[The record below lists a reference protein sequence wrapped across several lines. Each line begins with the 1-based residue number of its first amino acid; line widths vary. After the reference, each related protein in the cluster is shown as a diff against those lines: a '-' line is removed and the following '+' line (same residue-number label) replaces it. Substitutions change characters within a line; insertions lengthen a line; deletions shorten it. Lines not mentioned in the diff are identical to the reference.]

1 MGKNEDDSFS
11 DKHNMRW
18 VIVIT
23 IWTFIMAIIF
33 SIITESLVKNL
44 DIFLAFIILII
55 IILVGIFFDIIGIAV
70 TTAEEKPFH
79 AMAANKVEE
88 AKYAIRL
95 VRNAGQVSNF
105 CNDVI
110 GDISG
115 IVSGAV
121 GTTIIYKLI
130 NIYDIKN
137 GSMLSI
143 IITSLVA
150 SFTVGGKAFGKSIAI
165 LHSEKIIFQT
175 AKIFNFMEKKFG
187 VDILPDKKKK
197 NNKNNKNDNDKIDS

>member
-1 MGKNEDDSFS
+1 MSKKDNTNFS
-11 DKHNMRW
+11 EKYNLRW
-18 VIVIT
+18 IVMVT
-23 IWTFIMAIIF
+23 LWTFIMAMIF
-33 SIITESLVKNL
+33 SIVTEGLVKNL
-44 DIFLAFIILII
+44 DVFLAFILLITI
-55 IILVGIFFDIIGIAV
+55 IFIGIFFDIIGIAV

-88 AKYAIRL
+88 ARYAIKL

-130 NIYDIKN
+130 DIYDIKN
-137 GSMLSI
+137 GILLSI
-143 IITSLVA
+143 IVTSLVA
-150 SFTVGGKAFGKSIAI
+150 ALTVGGKAFGKSIAI
-165 LHSEKIIFQT
+165 LYSEKIILKT
-175 AKIFNFMEKKFG
+175 ATVFNFINNKLRIDLLPEKKR
-187 VDILPDKKKK
+187 
-197 NNKNNKNDNDKIDS
+197 NKNNKKNNRLD